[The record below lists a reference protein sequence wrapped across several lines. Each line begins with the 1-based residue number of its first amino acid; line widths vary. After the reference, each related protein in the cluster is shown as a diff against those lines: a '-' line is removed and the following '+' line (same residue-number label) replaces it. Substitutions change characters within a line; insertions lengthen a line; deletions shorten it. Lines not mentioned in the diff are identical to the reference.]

1 MPITISLASNAPD
14 TATEDDAR
22 RDFETVHPVIT
33 ATLPSLIEAMRAGNL
48 SALIEAATFEPTG
61 SVIPKW
67 LAFLRTTPGA
77 PHIILV
83 RQRNDEG
90 QPNAFFDL
98 TCTHGTASVQWP
110 AADAAA
116 AAHITLDDLTALQAA
131 IEAIC
136 QEHHEIREK
145 RLNKA

>member
-22 RDFETVHPVIT
+22 RDFEPVQPVIT
-33 ATLPSLIEAMRAGNL
+33 ATLPRLIDAMRAGTL
-48 SALIEAATFEPTG
+48 SDLIKDATFEPTG
-61 SVIPKW
+61 TVLPKW
-67 LAFLRTTPGA
+67 FAILAAAPGA
-77 PHIILV
+77 PQIILT
-83 RQRNDEG
+83 RQRNAEG

-98 TCTHGTASVQWP
+98 TCTHGTASIQWP

-116 AAHITLDDLTALQAA
+116 TAHIALDDLTALQAA
-131 IEAIC
+131 IEAVC
-136 QEHHEIREK
+136 QEHHAIREK